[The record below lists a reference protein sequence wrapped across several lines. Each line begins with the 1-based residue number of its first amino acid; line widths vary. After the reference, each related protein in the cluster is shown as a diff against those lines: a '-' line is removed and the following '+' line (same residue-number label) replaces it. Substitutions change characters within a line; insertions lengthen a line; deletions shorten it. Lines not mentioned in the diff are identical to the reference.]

1 MKDTREKILET
12 AFALML
18 KNGVNGVS
26 TGDIAK
32 ALGVARSL
40 PYRYF
45 ATKRELVLESF
56 KLFFCDR
63 FFCSEAPLEKSLF
76 SAIEFCEK
84 TFRDIIE
91 NMGKIIGEKVDVF
104 AYNTLYIEALKHEP
118 EFKEYTVMRSKLY
131 KKCVLSAVK
140 SGELRGDVDAE
151 FVMRSLLD
159 IFGRSCDVV
168 TERSNR
174 RNLENIIGD
183 MWRFYSL
190 IKKT

>member
-1 MKDTREKILET
+1 VKDTREKILEA
-12 AFALML
+12 AFAMML

-63 FFCSEAPLEKSLF
+63 FFCPEAPLDGSMF
-76 SAIEFCEK
+76 SIIEFSEK

-91 NMGKIIGEKVDVF
+91 SSGKIIGEKIDVF
-104 AYNTLYIEALKHEP
+104 AYNTLYIEALNHEP
-118 EFKEYTVMRSKLY
+118 EFRRYTVMRSKLY
-131 KKCVLSAVK
+131 KKCIADAVK
-140 SGELRGDVDAE
+140 NGELKDVDAE
-151 FVMRSLLD
+151 FVMRSFLD
-159 IFGRSCDVV
+159 IFGRACDIV
-168 TERSNR
+168 TERSSK

-190 IKKT
+190 IKKA

>member
-1 MKDTREKILET
+1 MKNTREKILEA

-63 FFCSEAPLEKSLF
+63 FFSSEQLNGTMCSI
-76 SAIEFCEK
+76 IEICEK

-91 NMGKIIGEKVDVF
+91 NTGKIIGEKIDVF
-104 AYNTLYIEALKHEP
+104 AYNTLYIEALNHEP
-118 EFKEYTVMRSKLY
+118 EFRRYTVMRSKLY
-131 KKCVLSAVK
+131 KKCIADAVK
-140 SGELRGDVDAE
+140 NGELKDVDAE
-151 FVMRSLLD
+151 FVMRSFLD
-159 IFGRSCDVV
+159 IFGRACDIV
-168 TERSNR
+168 TERSSK

-190 IKKT
+190 IKKA

>member
-1 MKDTREKILET
+1 MKDTREKILEA

-18 KNGVNGVS
+18 KNGINGVS

-63 FFCSEAPLEKSLF
+63 FFSSEQLNGSMY
-76 SAIEFCEK
+76 SIIEVCEK
-84 TFRDIIE
+84 IFRDIIE
-91 NMGKIIGEKVDVF
+91 NTGKIIGEKIDVF

-118 EFKEYTVMRSKLY
+118 EFKQYTVMRSRLY
-131 KKCVLSAVK
+131 KKCIADAVK
-140 SGELRGDVDAE
+140 NGELKDVDAE
-151 FVMRSLLD
+151 FVMRCFLD
-159 IFGRSCDVV
+159 IFGRACDIV
-168 TERSNR
+168 TERSSR

-190 IKKT
+190 IKKA